1 MQPLHVGVRE
11 AKAHLSRL
19 LKMVQEGREVV
30 LTDRGKPVGRIVPVE
45 TTDLPLTE
53 RIRRLEEQGLIERK
67 PASKSG
73 KSLSPIPVPEGIAQK
88 LLQEERELG

>member
-45 TTDLPLTE
+45 KTE
-53 RIRRLEEQGLIERK
+53 LRSVGSECFPQSVSCLFVLYRG
-67 PASKSG
+67 
-73 KSLSPIPVPEGIAQK
+73 
-88 LLQEERELG
+88 